1 MNDRSLDPFI
11 VHRSSFIV
19 HRSSLSAMNPK
30 TEIEKLRKALERH
43 NRLYYLD
50 AAPEITDHAFDQMMK
65 RLQELEAQHP
75 EHFDANSPSQRVG
88 GAPIGEFETVIH
100 EPPMLSID
108 NAYSLDELREWDER
122 VRRGLG
128 ADDAEYV
135 AELKIDGV
143 SISLLYENG
152 NLIRGATRG
161 DGVRGDDVTPNVR
174 TVRALPLKIDPKV
187 KGLEVRGEIY
197 ISKRDFAKL
206 NEAIEDAGHEPLAN
220 PRNAAAGSLRQ
231 KDPKLVS
238 QRKLSA
244 YVYHVITLDGR
255 QAESQWDAY
264 ALLDRLGFPTNPK
277 RALCPALDDV
287 IAFIEH
293 WREHRHDLDF
303 EIDGIVIKV
312 NRRELQLEL
321 GATSKA
327 PRWAVA
333 FKYPPEAAQT
343 VVRNI
348 NLYVGRTGTVTPVA
362 EFDPVRLGGTKVVNA
377 SLHNF
382 EELARKDV
390 RIGDTIVVEKGGDII
405 PKVVDVL
412 TGKRPRSA
420 KAFKAPANC
429 PVCGEPL
436 HRFED
441 EVAIRCINQGCP
453 AIVLQSLTHFA
464 SRKAMDIEGLGWQ
477 TVDALLKSGL
487 VTDYASLYELTVEQ
501 VAELERKGEKSA
513 AKLIENIERSKKN
526 ELARLIFGLGIRMV
540 GERAAKILADR
551 FRSLDALIHAT
562 FDELV
567 EVHEIGPKVAEAI
580 TIYFSVPANRERL
593 EKMQRLGVAPSYVA
607 TATGDK
613 LAGKTV
619 VVTGTLTR
627 FSRDEIHK
635 LIERE
640 GGKPSGSVS
649 SKTSYVVAGEAA
661 GSKLEKAKSLG
672 VPVLTEEEFLDLL
685 SIT

>member
-1 MNDRSLDPFI
+1 MNVKS
-11 VHRSSFIV
+11 
-19 HRSSLSAMNPK
+19 
-30 TEIEKLRKALERH
+30 EIEKLRKELERH

-50 AAPEITDHAFDQMMK
+50 AQPEISDYDFDQMLK
-65 RLQELEAQHP
+65 RLQELETRHP
-75 EHFDANSPSQRVG
+75 EHFDPNSPTQRVG
-88 GAPIGEFETVIH
+88 GAPIGEFATVIH
-100 EPPMLSID
+100 EPPMLSIE

-122 VRRGLG
+122 ARRGLG
-128 ADDAEYV
+128 HDAVEYE

-152 NLIRGATRG
+152 NLARGATRG
-161 DGVRGDDVTPNVR
+161 DGARGDDVTPNVR
-174 TVRALPLKIDPKV
+174 TVRALPLKIDPKI
-187 KGLEVRGEIY
+187 KRLEVRGEIY
-197 ISKRDFAKL
+197 LSKTDFAKH
-206 NEAIEDAGHEPLAN
+206 NEAIEEAGHEPLAN
-220 PRNAAAGSLRQ
+220 PRNAAAGALRQ
-231 KDPKLVS
+231 KDPKLVA
-238 QRKLSA
+238 QRRLSA
-244 YVYHVITLDGR
+244 YVYHVVGVDGR
-255 QAESQWDAY
+255 QVESQWAAY
-264 ALLDRLGFPTNPK
+264 ELLDKLGFPTNPK
-277 RALCPALDDV
+277 RKLCATLDEV
-287 IAFIEH
+287 VAFIEEWH
-293 WREHRHDLDF
+293 EHRHGLDF
-303 EIDGIVIKV
+303 EIDGIVVKV

-343 VVRNI
+343 VVRAI

-382 EELARKDV
+382 DELARKDV
-390 RIGDTIVVEKGGDII
+390 RIGDAILVEKGGDII

-412 TGKRPRSA
+412 KDKRPRGA
-420 KAFKAPANC
+420 KKVEPPETC

-453 AIVLQSLTHFA
+453 AIVLQSITHFA

-487 VTDYASLYELTVEQ
+487 VTDYASLYELTAEQ
-501 VAELERKGEKSA
+501 VAELERKGEKSS
-513 AKLIENIERSKKN
+513 AKLIENIERSKQN
-526 ELARLIFGLGIRMV
+526 DLARLIFGLGVRMV

-551 FRSLDALIHAT
+551 FHSIDALMNAT
-562 FDELV
+562 VEELV
-567 EVHEIGPKVAEAI
+567 EVHEIGPKVAESI
-580 TIYFSVPANRERL
+580 TFYFAVPANRERI
-593 EKMQRLGVAPSYVA
+593 EKMKRLGLEPKHVA
-607 TATGDK
+607 TVTGDK
-613 LAGKTV
+613 LTGKSV

-640 GGKPSGSVS
+640 GGKPAGSVS

-672 VPVLTEEEFLDLL
+672 VPVLSEEEFLAMLDV
-685 SIT
+685 